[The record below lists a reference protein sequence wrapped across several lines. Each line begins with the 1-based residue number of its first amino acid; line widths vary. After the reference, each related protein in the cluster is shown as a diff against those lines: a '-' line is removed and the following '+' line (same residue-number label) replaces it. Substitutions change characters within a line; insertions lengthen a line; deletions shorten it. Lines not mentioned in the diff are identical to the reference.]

1 MTICL
6 LMPRA
11 GRSPSARPRAAHSA
25 RYASVSGRT
34 RREGTSA
41 SIGMPSRAHHWARSS
56 VMVAYQSGIGCCTGW
71 VTTGADSSW

>member
-1 MTICL
+1 M
-6 LMPRA
+6 
-11 GRSPSARPRAAHSA
+11 PSAGTSSAERPSAAHSA

-41 SIGMPSRAHHWARSS
+41 SIGMPSRAHHRARSS

-71 VTTGADSSW
+71 VTTGADESW